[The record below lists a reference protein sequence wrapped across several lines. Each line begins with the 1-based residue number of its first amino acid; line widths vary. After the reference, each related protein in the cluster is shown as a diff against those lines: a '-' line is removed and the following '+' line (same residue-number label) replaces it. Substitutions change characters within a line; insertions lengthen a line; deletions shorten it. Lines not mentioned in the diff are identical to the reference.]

1 MGCGKEMPTHHL
13 TMNTIDLGY
22 VIPGAY
28 SGLSW
33 IRGCSSLCCTDQA
46 SVGALET
53 SAPLAGCHTTYG
65 DKKRSPKS
73 FDSEDL
79 K

>member
-1 MGCGKEMPTHHL
+1 
-13 TMNTIDLGY
+13 MNTIDLGY

-28 SGLSW
+28 SGLSR

-53 SAPLAGCHTTYG
+53 SAPPGRMPCHLRAH
-65 DKKRSPKS
+65 KKKSPKS
-73 FDSEDL
+73 LDSEDL
-79 K
+79 N

>member
-1 MGCGKEMPTHHL
+1 
-13 TMNTIDLGY
+13 MNTIDLGY

-46 SVGALET
+46 SVGAPLQDAIPPTET
-53 SAPLAGCHTTYG
+53 
-65 DKKRSPKS
+65 KKGLQSRLT
-73 FDSEDL
+73 L
-79 K
+79 KT

>member
-1 MGCGKEMPTHHL
+1 
-13 TMNTIDLGY
+13 MNTIDLGY

-28 SGLSW
+28 SGLSR

-53 SAPLAGCHTTYG
+53 SAPPTECHTTLN
-65 DKKRSPKS
+65 KKRSPKS